1 MGAIEDTLDEFKKG
15 SKTEKVVIVGA
26 VVGVGA
32 IVLYLHYRST
42 SNAASPATSTT
53 GQTTSTAQGLQ
64 TFPYGSQP
72 VLDSSGN
79 PVAVIGPPPQTPTTT
94 PPAGTTTP
102 PSGTTT
108 SHPSSSKGPLIPS
121 GQYKGPNYSNLKKG
135 TTYNYQGVN
144 YVLNTGPG
152 GKLYGTSGGKQ
163 VLLYGPPSMYPP
175 KQGGGPF
182 GTRVLGSHG
191 RRVAPTK
198 EGHSY
203 VAKVYARRTG
213 A

>member
-1 MGAIEDTLDEFKKG
+1 MGVFADTYDEFKKA
-15 SKTEKVVIVGA
+15 SPTEKVVIGGA
-26 VVGVGA
+26 SIAVLGIGVY
-32 IVLYLHYRST
+32 LYYKNK
-42 SNAASPATSTT
+42 SNTASPATSTT

-64 TFPYGSQP
+64 TFPYGSSP

-79 PVAVIGPPPQTPTTT
+79 PVAVIGPPPSTTTTTTTT
-94 PPAGTTTP
+94 PPPGGTTT
-102 PSGTTT
+102 T
-108 SHPSSSKGPLIPS
+108 HPSSSTGPLIPS
-121 GQYKGPNYSNLKKG
+121 GTYAGPNYSNLKKG

-152 GKLYGTSGGKQ
+152 GKLYGTAGGKQ

-182 GTRVLGSHG
+182 GTGVLGSHG
-191 RRVAPTK
+191 RRVAPSK

-203 VAKVYARRTG
+203 VAKTYSRRVG

>member
-1 MGAIEDTLDEFKKG
+1 MGFLEDTLDEFKKG
-15 SKTEKVVIVGA
+15 SKTEKIVIVGA
-26 VVGVGA
+26 VLGVAGIA
-32 IVLYLHYRST
+32 WYIHSKST
-42 SNAASPATSTT
+42 SGAASPATSTT

-64 TFPYGSQP
+64 TFPYGSSP

-79 PVAVIGPPPQTPTTT
+79 PVAVIGPPPPTQPTGTPV
-94 PPAGTTTP
+94 PPGGTTTP
-102 PSGTTT
+102 
-108 SHPSSSKGPLIPS
+108 HPSAGGGPLIPS
-121 GQYKGPNYSNLKKG
+121 GTYKGPNYSNLKKG
-135 TTYNYQGVN
+135 TTYNYNGTN

-175 KQGGGPF
+175 KQGGGPY
-182 GTRVLGSHG
+182 GTKVLGSHG

-203 VAKVYARRTG
+203 IAKVYARRTG
-213 A
+213 E